1 MKPRL
6 CPLLGA
12 SLSFLAATAIAAT
25 MPPAPDT
32 PKGDAADVIQ
42 GVRVADPYRWLEN
55 WDDAKVQAWS
65 DAQNDRTR
73 AYLDALPGRDA
84 IKAELTR
91 LITATSPQFYG
102 LQARDTRVFALYF
115 DPKFQQPM
123 LVVLNAAADPG
134 SSMTVL
140 DPNKLDASGHTAIDW
155 YAASPDGTRVA
166 VSLSLNGSEDGTL
179 HVYEVASAKE
189 IDAPIPRVQY
199 PTAGGSVAWTADSK
213 AFWYTRYP
221 GDDAP
226 EADRHF
232 FQQTYFHRDRRRRG
246 RRSDGARHQGRRP
259 AHRRDLPRQHVR
271 PCRRAGVGAARRR
284 RRMAA
289 LGAEGRRRIRAGRE
303 V

>member
-1 MKPRL
+1 MKSRL
-6 CPLLGA
+6 RPLLGA
-12 SLSFLAATAIAAT
+12 SLSFLAATAVAAT

-65 DAQNDRTR
+65 DAQNERTR
-73 AYLDALPGRDA
+73 AYLDVIPGRDA
-84 IKAELTR
+84 IKSELTR

-123 LVVLNAAADPG
+123 LVVLNASADPG
-134 SSMTVL
+134 SSSTLL

-179 HVYEVASAKE
+179 HVYEVAGLKE

-199 PTAGGSVAWTADSK
+199 PTAGGSLAWTARLEGVLVHALSRRRRRRSRPPLLP
-213 AFWYTRYP
+213 AGLFP
-221 GDDAP
+221 
-226 EADRHF
+226 
-232 FQQTYFHRDRRRRG
+232 QDRRRCG

-259 AHRRDLPRQHVR
+259 AHRRDLPRQHR
-271 PCRRAGVGAARRR
+271 PGSWMCWRRCSSATAAN
-284 RRMAA
+284 
-289 LGAEGRRRIRAGRE
+289 GSTGC
-303 V
+303 